1 MGQDERTKGR
11 LTRWFDVSLGSFFLR
26 SRLDS
31 CSSSE
36 KEFGYGDQRGDLPN
50 PEKKHPFDDL
60 SLDVGT
66 VLFGHQALGQ
76 IFFLFSKSQFETFR
90 NGTGL
95 GGSIC
100 AASRIERIFVVL
112 TD

>member
-1 MGQDERTKGR
+1 VRI
-11 LTRWFDVSLGSFFLR
+11 
-26 SRLDS
+26 DS
-31 CSSSE
+31 CSSSKE
-36 KEFGYGDQRGDLPN
+36 EFGHGDQRGDLPH
-50 PEKKHPFDDL
+50 PEKKHPFDDF

-76 IFFLFSKSQFETFR
+76 IFLLFAKASSKLSAMA
-90 NGTGL
+90 GAL